1 MAKIN
6 EITPNIRQF
15 TFRQERDDP
24 DFGSCVWASFILD
37 CENYDLC
44 ITSDC
49 GIYSY
54 AWVPTPQAESFVHL
68 MNRIH
73 GEYLL
78 EKISQKSEFD
88 YEKSLNQVVDWLKD
102 AEADDGEI
110 QRFRE
115 HMEWENAFGL
125 VACDGS
131 SFADACT
138 EILTELGYEDIIG
151 CDEYNGCV
159 YDYPAGAKK
168 IVEIFCEYLQPL
180 LKEDIENENNH

>member
-1 MAKIN
+1 MATIN

-24 DFGSCVWASFILD
+24 DFGLCVWASFILD

-49 GIYSY
+49 GNY
-54 AWVPTPQAESFVHL
+54 AYGWTPTPQAKSFVHL
-68 MNRIH
+68 MSCIH
-73 GEYLL
+73 DKYLL
-78 EKISQKSEFD
+78 GKISQKSEFD
-88 YEKSLNQVVDWLKD
+88 YEGSLNQVIGWLKD

-115 HMEWENAFGL
+115 HMEWENRFGL
-125 VACDGS
+125 VDCDDK
-131 SFADACT
+131 SFVDACM
-138 EILTELGYEDIIG
+138 EILTELGYEDIIEY
-151 CDEYNGCV
+151 DEYNGCV

-168 IVEIFCEYLQPL
+168 IVEIFCKYLQPL
-180 LKEDIENENNH
+180 LKEEVENAN

>member
-1 MAKIN
+1 MATIN
-6 EITPNIRQF
+6 KITPNIRQF
-15 TFRQERDDP
+15 TFRQERGDP
-24 DFGSCVWASFILD
+24 DFGSCMWASFILD

-49 GIYSY
+49 GNYSY
-54 AWVPTPQAESFVHL
+54 GWVPTPQAESFEHL
-68 MNRIH
+68 MSRIY

-88 YEKSLNQVVDWLKD
+88 YEGSLNQVIGWLKD

-115 HMEWENAFGL
+115 HMEWENRFGL
-125 VACDGS
+125 VDCYDN
-131 SFADACT
+131 SFVDACM
-138 EILTELGYEDIIG
+138 EILTELGYEDIIEY
-151 CDEYNGCV
+151 DEYNGCV

-180 LKEDIENENNH
+180 LKEETENANQT